1 MDIVF
6 SAIGLTIGYFIS
18 RFLSKPIH
26 IKPNRLP
33 KLGIKRVEIMPNL
46 LIQTRRWKIHVHHW
60 MTLSLVFTVLILT
73 TASFNHLLFVKSLCL
88 GGIIQGITYKDRF
101 HIFKNHS

>member
-1 MDIVF
+1 MELVF
-6 SAIGLTIGYFIS
+6 SVFGLFGGYFVSHFI
-18 RFLSKPIH
+18 SKPVH

-46 LIQTRRWKIHVHHW
+46 LIQTKRWKIHVHHW
-60 MTLSLVFTVLILT
+60 MTLSLVFVVLILT
-73 TASFNHLLFVKSLCL
+73 TASFNHLIFVKSLCL

-101 HIFKNHS
+101 VIFKKHA

>member
-6 SAIGLTIGYFIS
+6 TGVGLVVGYFIS
-18 RFLSKPIH
+18 HFLSKPIH

-46 LIQTRRWKIHVHHW
+46 LIQTRRWKIHIHHW
-60 MTLSLVFTVLILT
+60 MTLSLVFVVLILT
-73 TASFNHLLFVKSLCL
+73 TTSFNHLILVKSLCL

-101 HIFKNHS
+101 HILKNHS

>member
-1 MDIVF
+1 MDILLSLFGVVSGF
-6 SAIGLTIGYFIS
+6 FIS
-18 RFLSKPIH
+18 HFISKPVH

-46 LIQTRRWKIHVHHW
+46 LIQTRRWKIHIHHW
-60 MTLSLVFTVLILT
+60 MTLSLVFVVLVLT

>member
-6 SAIGLTIGYFIS
+6 TALGLVVGFFVS

-33 KLGIKRVEIMPNL
+33 RLGIKRVEIMPNL
-46 LIQTRRWKIHVHHW
+46 LIQTTKWKIHVHHW
-60 MTLSLVFTVLILT
+60 MTLSLVFAVLILT
-73 TASFNHLLFVKSLCL
+73 TASFNHLLLVKSLCL
-88 GGIIQGITYKDRF
+88 GGIIQGITYRDRF
-101 HIFKNHS
+101 HIFKDHS